1 MGRKRLQLKKI
12 DKTTSLQI
20 TYSKRKE
27 GLIRKIKELSV
38 LCDTDAGLLMFSPA
52 GKLSC
57 TSSSGRIEDIFLR
70 YINEPDELQ
79 GSIENEES
87 LRRRL
92 KHSKCEGEIL
102 ELLETIYQPD
112 VRRINSIHE
121 AVEHERHL
129 TDAIQR
135 IAKQK
140 EKLQDRE
147 KNHFKVPKHA
157 ELQSVRIL
165 DRSRTTEGP
174 VSYGRMRNPLMDENR
189 WEETCL
195 PTGPPQL
202 GTDDLNNQS
211 LWNFSTPS
219 AWSAP
224 NPLAN
229 FNKGHASQVFGQGF
243 PF

>member
-1 MGRKRLQLKKI
+1 ML
-12 DKTTSLQI
+12 
-20 TYSKRKE
+20 RKE
-27 GLIRKIKELSV
+27 
-38 LCDTDAGLLMFSPA
+38 T
-52 GKLSC
+52 
-57 TSSSGRIEDIFLR
+57 
-70 YINEPDELQ
+70 LQ
-79 GSIENEES
+79 
-87 LRRRL
+87 RRL
-92 KHSKCEGEIL
+92 FQVNREKQL
-102 ELLETIYQPD
+102 AELKMSIYQPD

-219 AWSAP
+219 ARSAP